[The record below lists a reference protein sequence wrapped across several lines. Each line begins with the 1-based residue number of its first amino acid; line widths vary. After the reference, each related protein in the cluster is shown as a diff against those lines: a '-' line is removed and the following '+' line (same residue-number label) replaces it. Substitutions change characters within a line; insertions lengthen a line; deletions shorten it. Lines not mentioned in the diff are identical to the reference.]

1 MSQMRNEF
9 NGEKRMKIL
18 LATDGSKYSKTAIN
32 EIANRPF
39 PPKTEVCIL
48 AAYEITSI
56 LNTLEPM
63 GVSHE
68 YNAKFDENAFKN
80 AEKNAKSAAEILENK
95 NPNLLVTTK
104 IVAGSPKS
112 VILNEAEKFKA
123 DLIIVGSHGYGAIE
137 RFVLGSVSHSVALHA
152 KCSVEIV
159 RK

>member
-1 MSQMRNEF
+1 
-9 NGEKRMKIL
+9 
-18 LATDGSKYSKTAIN
+18 
-32 EIANRPF
+32 
-39 PPKTEVCIL
+39 
-48 AAYEITSI
+48 
-56 LNTLEPM
+56 M

>member
-1 MSQMRNEF
+1 MRNEF
-9 NGEKRMKIL
+9 SWEKRMKIL

-48 AAYEITSI
+48 AVYEITAI
-56 LNTLEPM
+56 VNTLEPM

-68 YNAKFDENAFKN
+68 YYAQFDENAFQN
-80 AEKNAKSAAEILENK
+80 AENNTKSAVEILENK

-104 IVAGSPKS
+104 VVSGSPKS
-112 VILNEAEKFKA
+112 AILDEAEKFKA
-123 DLIIVGSHGYGAIE
+123 DLIVVGSHGYGAIE
-137 RFVLGSVSHSVALHA
+137 RFFLGSVSHSVALHA

>member
-1 MSQMRNEF
+1 
-9 NGEKRMKIL
+9 MKIL

-123 DLIIVGSHGYGAIE
+123 DLIISWFTRIWSNRAFCFRLCFAFSCVTCKMFG
-137 RFVLGSVSHSVALHA
+137 RN
-152 KCSVEIV
+152 CS
-159 RK
+159 

>member
-1 MSQMRNEF
+1 
-9 NGEKRMKIL
+9 MKIL
-18 LATDGSKYSKTAIN
+18 LATDGSKYSKIAIN

-48 AAYEITSI
+48 AAYEITPI
-56 LNTLEPM
+56 VNTLEPM

-68 YNAKFDENAFKN
+68 YYAQFDEN

-104 IVAGSPKS
+104 VVAGSPKS
-112 VILNEAEKFKA
+112 VILDEAEKFKA

-137 RFVLGSVSHSVALHA
+137 RFFLGSVSHAVALHA

-159 RK
+159 RN

>member
-1 MSQMRNEF
+1 
-9 NGEKRMKIL
+9 MKIL

-48 AAYEITSI
+48 AVYEITAI
-56 LNTLEPM
+56 VNTLEPM

-68 YNAKFDENAFKN
+68 YYAQFDENAFQN
-80 AEKNAKSAAEILENK
+80 AENNTKSAVEILENK

-104 IVAGSPKS
+104 VVSGSPKS
-112 VILNEAEKFKA
+112 VILDEADKFKA
-123 DLIIVGSHGYGAIE
+123 DLIVVGSHGYGAIE
-137 RFVLGSVSHSVALHA
+137 RFFLGSVSHSVALHA